1 LRLSSANLS
10 REDIRGVVVSSE
22 EEAQPAP
29 EPEPVQLVKLV
40 GPIQLAQPAQPT
52 PPPDNVPN
60 PHFEYSVCRWPLT
73 NVDGFSS
80 DLDKQ
85 TQPIVGFHVSGN
97 CPRCTHATQ
106 ALFPVEAVVLD
117 ETGPRVSSS
126 QLAGGAFRSL
136 QLVPSRSRARKP
148 ARDSGKVNVSVLTCQ
163 CTNNHQNSKGAFGCG
178 ASWLIGATFDLD
190 AKQIKKAEF
199 SPVTAQQAAAVWP
212 AAEAYATSVSGSLK
226 AVQSS
231 AKAWQAALT
240 AILGLVTVV
249 SLIGGRST
257 LQTLS
262 GADQAWI
269 VVFAA
274 IAVAANAWGIYKST
288 VSSIG
293 FPVIKPANGALEL
306 LNSDLWP
313 LQQTIHAVTNL
324 QKAVLSSAVAFVAGI
339 IAVGFVWL
347 APTATAPAVP
357 VTLTIRPP
365 TPAPGA
371 TAAAPVTVCGV
382 LATPQPTGSP
392 ASVAIVPSSTASPAP
407 TVTYPMTSVAGVA
420 PGGC

>member
-1 LRLSSANLS
+1 
-10 REDIRGVVVSSE
+10 VSSDE
-22 EEAQPAP
+22 QAQPAQ
-29 EPEPVQLVKLV
+29 EAGPVQLIKLV
-40 GPIQLAQPAQPT
+40 EPIELAQPAQPA

-60 PHFEYSVCRWPLT
+60 PDFEYSACRWELLGAG
-73 NVDGFSS
+73 GFAN

-85 TQPIVGFHVSGN
+85 KQPIVGFHVSGN

-106 ALFPVEAVVLD
+106 ALFPVEAVVMD
-117 ETGPRVSSS
+117 ETGPHISSS
-126 QLAGGAFRSL
+126 RLAGGAIRSL
-136 QLVPSRSRARKP
+136 QLGSSKYAARKP
-148 ARDSGKVNVSVLTCQ
+148 AADSGKVNVSVLTCQ
-163 CTNNHQNSKGAFGCG
+163 CTHNHKNSKGAFGCG
-178 ASWLIGATFDLD
+178 ASWLIGATFDLTSEPI
-190 AKQIKKAEF
+190 QQAEF
-199 SPVTAQQAAAVWP
+199 STVDALEAAAIWP
-212 AAEAYATSVSGSLK
+212 EAEAFAAAMSGSLK

-231 AKAWQAALT
+231 AKAWQTALT

-269 VVFAA
+269 VILA
-274 IAVAANAWGIYKST
+274 AVAVVANAWGIYKST
-288 VSSIG
+288 LAAIG
-293 FPVIKPANGALEL
+293 FPAIRRAKGALAL
-306 LNSDLWP
+306 SNSDLWP